1 MKGLINEACAKK
13 IKQNTIRN
21 FIVTIALVCLM
32 VATHVSFE
40 YFYFTEISNTL
51 ETDNELTFHLLFAS
65 IPSIY
70 VMTYPPSIAVIEF
83 ASVFSIDFLRR
94 AMKKWAQ
101 DFKAEHIKLNLNKKV
116 LARANNLLLIPFFCT

>member
-1 MKGLINEACAKK
+1 
-13 IKQNTIRN
+13 
-21 FIVTIALVCLM
+21 M

-51 ETDNELTFHLLFAS
+51 ETDNGLTFHLLFAS

-101 DFKAEHIKLNLNKKV
+101 DFKAEHIKLNLNKKC
-116 LARANNLLLIPFFCT
+116 LPEQTIFY